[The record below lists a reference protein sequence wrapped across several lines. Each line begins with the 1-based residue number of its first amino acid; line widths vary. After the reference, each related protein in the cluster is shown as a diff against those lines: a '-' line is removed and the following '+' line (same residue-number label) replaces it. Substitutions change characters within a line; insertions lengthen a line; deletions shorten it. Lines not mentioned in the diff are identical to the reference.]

1 MNQFS
6 RGQSLSTFDIQDRKV
21 FDVIQEVG
29 GSQLSRWVVVNAT
42 SIFSIEPLKE
52 DKATSAAGATSPTP
66 PPQQQQGT
74 LRSQRSLLEIGR
86 VTFLQN
92 TSFTVH
98 FKSSYGGDQVTYLYK
113 EPMEVVKA
121 IQDALGILG
130 VKGKHTSNASG
141 GGGGGGSSAL
151 KQTRIQGGSFR
162 ERPRDAIRRLEDE
175 MKVRPTLAIVRGI
188 MDRYRRLIDACVSD
202 PSHAAE
208 KEAERLMHALQQF
221 LMREDVERTLNS
233 ETQILHQRERSEEEI
248 VVERERER
256 SASLSRDRAASEAKE
271 EKEEEEAKA
280 SLRSL
285 SSFLEEGE
293 DGEDGEVGE
302 EGEEG
307 EEERKNQENQE
318 KKKKKED
325 NVDDDGSNDRTDPMQ
340 KQEQKQEKQKN
351 QGSSKTAVMTSMG
364 RGIMVDSRED
374 GVRTVELDWAI
385 MYSRDPSIITVLED
399 DSELSQVATST
410 TTSNDDKERISDDEL
425 NLLMKDYEE
434 DDTLTTK
441 GKGEEWEDIT
451 EESEESNSDF
461 VGIPYHR
468 SPGEVYLSQV
478 PDSQINHARVA
489 EQGYFL
495 GSGKVQTDYRYE
507 RTEEEERRLS
517 GPGR

>member
-1 MNQFS
+1 M
-6 RGQSLSTFDIQDRKV
+6 STFDIQDRKV

-86 VTFLQN
+86 VTFLQHK
-92 TSFTVH
+92 SFTVH
-98 FKSSYGGDQVTYLYK
+98 FKSSYGGDQVTYLYQ

-130 VKGKHTSNASG
+130 VKGKHTSSAS

-256 SASLSRDRAASEAKE
+256 SASLSRDRAASEAREEKE
-271 EKEEEEAKA
+271 EEEEEEEEEEAKA
-280 SLRSL
+280 SLRPL
-285 SSFLEEGE
+285 YSFLVGKADGVV
-293 DGEDGEVGE
+293 DGE
-302 EGEEG
+302 

-318 KKKKKED
+318 KKKKKEY
-325 NVDDDGSNDRTDPMQ
+325 NVDDGTN
-340 KQEQKQEKQKN
+340 
-351 QGSSKTAVMTSMG
+351 G
-364 RGIMVDSRED
+364 
-374 GVRTVELDWAI
+374 
-385 MYSRDPSIITVLED
+385 
-399 DSELSQVATST
+399 
-410 TTSNDDKERISDDEL
+410 
-425 NLLMKDYEE
+425 
-434 DDTLTTK
+434 
-441 GKGEEWEDIT
+441 
-451 EESEESNSDF
+451 
-461 VGIPYHR
+461 
-468 SPGEVYLSQV
+468 
-478 PDSQINHARVA
+478 
-489 EQGYFL
+489 
-495 GSGKVQTDYRYE
+495 
-507 RTEEEERRLS
+507 
-517 GPGR
+517 

>member
-86 VTFLQN
+86 VTFLQHK
-92 TSFTVH
+92 SFTVH
-98 FKSSYGGDQVTYLYK
+98 FKSSYGGDQVTYLYQ

-130 VKGKHTSNASG
+130 VKGKHTSSAS

-256 SASLSRDRAASEAKE
+256 SASLSRDRAASEAREEKE
-271 EKEEEEAKA
+271 EEEEEEEEEEAKA
-280 SLRSL
+280 SLRPL
-285 SSFLEEGE
+285 SSFLVGKADGVV
-293 DGEDGEVGE
+293 DGE
-302 EGEEG
+302 

-325 NVDDDGSNDRTDPMQ
+325 NVDDGSNGRADPTQ
-340 KQEQKQEKQKN
+340 KQEQKQEKQNN
-351 QGSSKTAVMTSMG
+351 QGSSSSKTAVMTSMG

-385 MYSRDPSIITVLED
+385 MYCRDPSIITVLED
-399 DSELSQVATST
+399 DSELSQVATAT

-434 DDTLTTK
+434 GDTLTTK
-441 GKGEEWEDIT
+441 GKGEED
-451 EESEESNSDF
+451 EESEESNIDF
-461 VGIPYHR
+461 VGTPYKR

-478 PDSQINHARVA
+478 PESQINHARVA